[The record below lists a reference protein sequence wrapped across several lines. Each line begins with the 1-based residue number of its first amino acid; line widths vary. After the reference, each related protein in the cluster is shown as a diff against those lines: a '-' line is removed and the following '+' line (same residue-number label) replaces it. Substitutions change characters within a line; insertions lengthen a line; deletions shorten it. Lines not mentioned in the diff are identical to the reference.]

1 MHNESGPFL
10 VLMALLVVKMMLV
23 TNEGQELHW
32 ANLSSAM
39 KNLIINENTTV
50 HPAKA
55 QETMS
60 WTRRSVKFLSHP

>member
-23 TNEGQELHW
+23 TNEGQELHR

-50 HPAKA
+50 HLAKA
-55 QETMS
+55 
-60 WTRRSVKFLSHP
+60 